1 MYTPLDI
8 YSLPSDVPG
17 LTRYPSAI
25 FSEADYSPA
34 ALASR
39 WQGYF
44 EGATGFPKGRFYL
57 DHTIAV
63 LCVLTG

>member
-1 MYTPLDI
+1 MPLDI
-8 YSLPSDVPG
+8 DSLSSDVPG

-44 EGATGFPKGRFYL
+44 EGATGFPKGRLYF
-57 DHTIAV
+57 
-63 LCVLTG
+63 GP